1 MNRRR
6 TRRRNKPT
14 RNQLH
19 HIATKSITNDT
30 TVFSSTDLGLLRN
43 RPGHLISAKLRY
55 CAADQTHHTFAL
67 QFYTLDGE
75 TQIWQTPTY
84 IASATEKVVNVSIP
98 RQQQLTLNKNNVNI
112 VKVVCA
118 PELSTIIVS
127 IDMIV
132 RYSDTTGN
140 QV

>member
-1 MNRRR
+1 M
-6 TRRRNKPT
+6 
-14 RNQLH
+14 
-19 HIATKSITNDT
+19 
-30 TVFSSTDLGLLRN
+30 
-43 RPGHLISAKLRY
+43 
-55 CAADQTHHTFAL
+55 
-67 QFYTLDGE
+67 DGE